1 MSRKKVKSE
10 SIEETTPKKR
20 EEVKEKKSPITYV
33 PNDSKIRWDKIK
45 GINGEIVRFKMVDRE
60 ITKERLDK
68 KKHTQLYVGI
78 DGNDLYFYYEII
90 D

>member
-10 SIEETTPKKR
+10 SLEKTTPKKR
-20 EEVKEKKSPITYV
+20 VEVKEKKSPITYV

-45 GINGEIVRFKMVDRE
+45 GINGEIVRFKMEDSE

>member
-20 EEVKEKKSPITYV
+20 VEVKEKKSPITYV

-45 GINGEIVRFKMVDRE
+45 GINGEIVRFKMEDSE

-90 D
+90 V

>member
-20 EEVKEKKSPITYV
+20 VEVKEKKSPITYV

-45 GINGEIVRFKMVDRE
+45 GINGEIVRFKMEDSE
-60 ITKERLDK
+60 IPNERLDK